1 MNKIIG
7 MIVTLVAAASLAGCG
22 GSDASKTPP
31 PNDVVSLTPD
41 GPPPILDDH
50 GHGSHGPHG
59 GDLIEI
65 GKASFHG
72 ELVNNDNQ
80 VSMYVLGDQAKASLA
95 IDAPE
100 VTVSLK
106 HDGSVQ
112 SYILTAA
119 PEPDDEKGKSSR
131 FTSQDPALATA
142 LNGGAEGVVIFQVDG
157 KSHTGSISHDHD
169 HAGHSH

>member
-1 MNKIIG
+1 MR
-7 MIVTLVAAASLAGCG
+7 G
-22 GSDASKTPP
+22 GNTGQP
-31 PNDVVSLTPD
+31 
-41 GPPPILDDH
+41 
-50 GHGSHGPHG
+50 
-59 GDLIEI
+59 
-65 GKASFHG
+65 
-72 ELVNNDNQ
+72 
-80 VSMYVLGDQAKASLA
+80 LA

>member
-1 MNKIIG
+1 MNKILG
-7 MIVTLVAAASLAGCG
+7 MIVTLIAAAPLAGCG
-22 GSDASKTPP
+22 GSNEPKTMPP
-31 PNDVVSLTPD
+31 HDVVSITPD
-41 GPPPILDDH
+41 GPPPMLDDH

-72 ELVNNDNQ
+72 ELVQTDDQ
-80 VSMYVLGDQAKASLA
+80 VTMYVLGDQAKASLA
-95 IDAPE
+95 INAPE

-119 PEPDDEKGKSSR
+119 PEPDDEKGNSSR

-142 LNGGAEGVVIFQVDG
+142 LNDGAEGVVIFQVDG